1 MELAQYHSHSVLLHA
16 LDKNRTYG
24 SLSSIL
30 IVSAVLLTR
39 EYIRMGQSNTRPSV
53 VKPDINPDYQTYGK
67 EDEVDV
73 AIDKNQDYQPSD
85 YDEFDYESSIYVT
98 SRDDSRK
105 VRYF

>member
-39 EYIRMGQSNTRPSV
+39 EYIRMGQSKS
-53 VKPDINPDYQTYGK
+53 DYETYGK

>member
-1 MELAQYHSHSVLLHA
+1 
-16 LDKNRTYG
+16 
-24 SLSSIL
+24 
-30 IVSAVLLTR
+30 
-39 EYIRMGQSNTRPSV
+39 MGQSKS
-53 VKPDINPDYQTYGK
+53 DYETYGK

-85 YDEFDYESSIYVT
+85 YGEFEYESSIYVA

>member
-1 MELAQYHSHSVLLHA
+1 M
-16 LDKNRTYG
+16 
-24 SLSSIL
+24 SSKL
-30 IVSAVLLTR
+30 IVSAVLLAR

-53 VKPDINPDYQTYGK
+53 VKPDINPNYQTCGK

-105 VRYF
+105 VRCC

>member
-1 MELAQYHSHSVLLHA
+1 MSYFTHLI
-16 LDKNRTYG
+16 RIG
-24 SLSSIL
+24 RSIDFNTTSA
-30 IVSAVLLTR
+30 SAVSN
-39 EYIRMGQSNTRPSV
+39 IRMGQSNTRPRSNI
-53 VKPDINPDYQTYGK
+53 VKADINPDYQQTYGK

-98 SRDDSRK
+98 LRDRDDSRK